1 MRSYLSIFSIWASSS
16 LTRSFNL
23 DVTSTKNSAF
33 VNALREGS
41 SSRQYKVIEIDVLCK
56 NDIK

>member
-23 DVTSTKNSAF
+23 DVTFTKNSAF